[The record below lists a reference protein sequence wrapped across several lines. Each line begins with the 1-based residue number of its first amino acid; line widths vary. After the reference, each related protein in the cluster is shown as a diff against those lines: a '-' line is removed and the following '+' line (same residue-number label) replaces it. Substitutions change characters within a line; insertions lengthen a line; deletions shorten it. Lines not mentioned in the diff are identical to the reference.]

1 EFCSVQYAKR
11 QDIYAGNI
19 KGGAIFVRNYGGLVV
34 RNSAFSNNMVIC
46 STEGVDG
53 AFGGA
58 IYCHRVPYIV
68 MDGNK
73 FTLNRSFD
81 SGGAV
86 YIDDHCNTTFISNN
100 RFIRNAA
107 VWYKYSGGWLAIGG
121 IGAAI
126 CVSDIAITN
135 LKIFNNQCY
144 NNRSLNGIIYT
155 SINRALI
162 YNNVICNNK
171 GPGIM
176 DGSMLSQSRIFNNTI
191 VNNYSATG
199 GIYLFANCYVYNNIC
214 WSNLE
219 YPGQTTDQINID
231 PGEHPHLFNNC
242 VQYGEGGD
250 SAVYLDPQFVNPTTG
265 IGLLYNGSEGDWA
278 LTKQS
283 PCVNAGTPDTTGFMI
298 PGSDIL
304 GNPRIFG
311 SRIEIGA
318 YENQSVWTHADSYAL
333 PSQHIIVFPNPGHD
347 FLCIDK
353 SNEMITIELQDLCGK
368 IILNKELPEGSRFV
382 NTETIREGMY
392 LYRIFDTHKRII
404 GYGKWIKN

>member
-1 EFCSVQYAKR
+1 MPLHENFLCAGVLPGLIRPNNAMHRIIFTSIVFLISLGGIKSQTIYVSGTISSNTVWNVDTVKMIGNVTVDTGILLTILSGTRIEVQGYYHIDVHGRIRSIGALNDSIYFTVSDTTGFWQDTTSVAGGWGGMNFTHSMNSPDTSVFEFCSVQYAKR

-135 LKIFNNQCY
+135 LKIFNNSVTTTD
-144 NNRSLNGIIYT
+144 RSTGLST
-155 SINRALI
+155 QALI
-162 YNNVICNNK
+162 A
-171 GPGIM
+171 
-176 DGSMLSQSRIFNNTI
+176 R
-191 VNNYSATG
+191 
-199 GIYLFANCYVYNNIC
+199 
-214 WSNLE
+214 
-219 YPGQTTDQINID
+219 
-231 PGEHPHLFNNC
+231 
-242 VQYGEGGD
+242 
-250 SAVYLDPQFVNPTTG
+250 
-265 IGLLYNGSEGDWA
+265 
-278 LTKQS
+278 
-283 PCVNAGTPDTTGFMI
+283 
-298 PGSDIL
+298 
-304 GNPRIFG
+304 
-311 SRIEIGA
+311 
-318 YENQSVWTHADSYAL
+318 
-333 PSQHIIVFPNPGHD
+333 
-347 FLCIDK
+347 
-353 SNEMITIELQDLCGK
+353 
-368 IILNKELPEGSRFV
+368 
-382 NTETIREGMY
+382 
-392 LYRIFDTHKRII
+392 
-404 GYGKWIKN
+404 